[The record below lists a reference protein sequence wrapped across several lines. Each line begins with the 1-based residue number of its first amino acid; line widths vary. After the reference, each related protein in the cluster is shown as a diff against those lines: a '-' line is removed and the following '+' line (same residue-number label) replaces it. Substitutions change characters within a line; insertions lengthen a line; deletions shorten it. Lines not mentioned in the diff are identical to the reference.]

1 MKFDSLCYLHGLQ
14 ELSGATSPAFKGDA
28 EMKRGLFVLAA
39 ASAIV
44 AGSVLAAQNP
54 PAGAPAAPGQGGR
67 QGGPPQ
73 PMGFFVTSV
82 GLDGGNLGGL
92 QGADAHCQK
101 LAAASG
107 REGAG
112 NRVWRAYLST
122 QGPNAVNARDR
133 VGMGPWA
140 NARGQVV
147 ARDLAHLHGDT
158 VELAQLGNNIS
169 KATALSEKNTPV
181 NGVGDMGPDGK
192 PLNQHDILTGST
204 TAGRAFPAG
213 EDRTCNN
220 WTSNSTGSAQV
231 GHHDRT
237 GGGNTSWNA
246 THASKGCSQPALVG
260 TGGNGYF
267 YCFAEK

>member
-1 MKFDSLCYLHGLQ
+1 
-14 ELSGATSPAFKGDA
+14 
-28 EMKRGLFVLAA
+28 MKRTVFVVAA
-39 ASAIV
+39 ASAIA
-44 AGSVLAAQNP
+44 AGSMIAAQAP
-54 PAGAPAAPGQGGR
+54 PAAPAQGQAGR
-67 QGGPPQ
+67 GGPAQ

-82 GLDGGNLGGL
+82 GMDGGNLGGL

-122 QGPNAVNARDR
+122 QGPQAVNARDR
-133 VGMGPWA
+133 IGQGPWA
-140 NARGQVV
+140 NARGTIV
-147 ARDLAHLHGDT
+147 ARDLGHLHGDT
-158 VELAQLGNNIS
+158 LEVAQLGNNVS
-169 KATALSEKNTPV
+169 KTTALTEKNTPV
-181 NGVGDMGPDGK
+181 LGVGDMGPEGK

-204 TAGRAFPAG
+204 PAGRALPAG

-231 GHHDRT
+231 GHFDRM
-237 GGGNTSWNA
+237 GGSNVSWNS
-246 THASKGCSQPALVG
+246 THASKGCSAANLVS
-260 TGGNGYF
+260 TGGAGYF

>member
-1 MKFDSLCYLHGLQ
+1 
-14 ELSGATSPAFKGDA
+14 
-28 EMKRGLFVLAA
+28 MKRSVFVLSAA
-39 ASAIV
+39 AAIV
-44 AGSVLAAQNP
+44 VGSVLATAQN
-54 PAGAPAAPGQGGR
+54 PAGAPAAPAAQAPAGQPGGR
-67 QGGPPQ
+67 GPQQ

-82 GLDGGNLGGL
+82 GTGDGANLGGL
-92 QGADAHCQK
+92 AGADAHCQK

-107 REGAG
+107 VAGAG

-133 VGMGPWA
+133 IGQGPWA
-140 NARGQVV
+140 NARGVVV
-147 ARDLAHLHGDT
+147 ARDVAHLHGDT
-158 VELAQLGNNIS
+158 LEQAQLGNNVS
-169 KATALSEKNTPV
+169 RGTALTEKTTMV
-181 NGVGDMGPDGK
+181 KGVGDTP
-192 PLNQHDILTGST
+192 NEHDILTGST

-231 GHHDRT
+231 GHFDRT

-246 THASKGCSQPALVG
+246 AHPSKGCSQPNLVS
-260 TGGNGYF
+260 TGGAGYF